1 MMQDSTHNS
10 SPQNGMDRKQNLAH
24 NVISERPQRANLRVN
39 QRVNQKRG
47 ARNKDVCT
55 WSDTVIPAVET
66 LEILVEDVT
75 NGWST
80 WYPEDREEDE
90 ALLQAHAS
98 GIVLP
103 LVRLIQSVHRGGN
116 SAKTKEEKFKDVR
129 SRSSSTED
137 IQKKF
142 VNGKS
147 RRKSTVLKKTQ
158 WCRIWDTLQIDIFYF
173 ARYPPSY
180 LFYCSLSCSS
190 LCSKNKPKT
199 SFIFLT
205 F

>member
-24 NVISERPQRANLRVN
+24 NVISERPQRANL
-39 QRVNQKRG
+39 RG

-137 IQKKF
+137 IQKTF

-158 WCRIWDTLQIDIFYF
+158 WCRIWDTLQIDIF
-173 ARYPPSY
+173 
-180 LFYCSLSCSS
+180 LFCSLPSIIPVLLFIVLFF
-190 LCSKNKPKT
+190 LCSKNNPKQV
-199 SFIFLT
+199 SFF
-205 F
+205 